1 MKRIINKSFAK
12 LILKIVLMIYP
23 IYVMIIAFL
32 PSLYGAFV
40 NINLVNA
47 RELLLILVWTPIF
60 SLFYIFTKKK
70 FFYYILVFFTFFNGF
85 VNLGHWLMVETP
97 ITATGIFVI
106 LNTSVNEAV
115 GFSATKFSPKLL
127 FFIPYIYLFY
137 LALRNPPETQVAV
150 NRVMLR
156 NSILVLINTISL
168 SILLFFGVKQDFWND
183 ATPRIVS
190 TVVAYKKELD
200 AYRAL
205 EKELD
210 LRLKNVEAK
219 ATTTEDNQV
228 VVLIIGESTNR
239 NYMALYGSEFPTNP
253 KLSKLEDLIV
263 YEDVVSAYAH
273 TMMSVPISLTNADL
287 ENKQSPPNSITLAEV
302 FRGAGF
308 ETYWL
313 SNQSPFGAWDNLITL
328 LGKQYK
334 HELFVNI
341 TGNSSHETLVK
352 NSFDEKLFQPLQNAL
367 NSEGDKKLI
376 VLHLLGTHLN
386 YDQRYPSSFDKF
398 IKQGEKVWKDK
409 QLGMYRNAVLYN
421 DYVVDS
427 LIRIVADHCDKNGD
441 IGSVVYISDHGESV
455 YDEGDK
461 VGHDYAESM
470 HPSLLEIPFLVWLS
484 PAYFSNFPET
494 AQIISENRNK
504 PFVTD
509 NLFHAMIDL
518 GKVNTKFLEPQKSI
532 FNSDFDATRK
542 RILADELD
550 YDEKKNQ

>member
-70 FFYYILVFFTFFNGF
+70 FFYYILVVFTFINGF

-97 ITATGIFVI
+97 VTATGIFVI

-115 GFSATKFSPKLL
+115 GFSATKFSLKLL

-137 LALRNPPETQVAV
+137 LALRNPPEIQVAV

-219 ATTTEDNQV
+219 
-228 VVLIIGESTNR
+228 
-239 NYMALYGSEFPTNP
+239 
-253 KLSKLEDLIV
+253 
-263 YEDVVSAYAH
+263 
-273 TMMSVPISLTNADL
+273 
-287 ENKQSPPNSITLAEV
+287 NSYTLW
-302 FRGAGF
+302 F
-308 ETYWL
+308 
-313 SNQSPFGAWDNLITL
+313 
-328 LGKQYK
+328 
-334 HELFVNI
+334 
-341 TGNSSHETLVK
+341 
-352 NSFDEKLFQPLQNAL
+352 KLF
-367 NSEGDKKLI
+367 
-376 VLHLLGTHLN
+376 
-386 YDQRYPSSFDKF
+386 
-398 IKQGEKVWKDK
+398 
-409 QLGMYRNAVLYN
+409 
-421 DYVVDS
+421 
-427 LIRIVADHCDKNGD
+427 
-441 IGSVVYISDHGESV
+441 
-455 YDEGDK
+455 
-461 VGHDYAESM
+461 
-470 HPSLLEIPFLVWLS
+470 
-484 PAYFSNFPET
+484 
-494 AQIISENRNK
+494 
-504 PFVTD
+504 
-509 NLFHAMIDL
+509 
-518 GKVNTKFLEPQKSI
+518 
-532 FNSDFDATRK
+532 
-542 RILADELD
+542 
-550 YDEKKNQ
+550 